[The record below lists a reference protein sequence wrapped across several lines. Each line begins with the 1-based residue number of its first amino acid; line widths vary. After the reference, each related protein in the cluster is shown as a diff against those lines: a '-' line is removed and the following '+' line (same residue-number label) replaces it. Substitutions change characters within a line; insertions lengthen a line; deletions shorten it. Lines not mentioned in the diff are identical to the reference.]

1 VSQNDRKPLMRTHR
15 WPIVTAAATLLM
27 AAGVAACSGTGSSTA
42 IGSGSTAS
50 TTGQKIEGG
59 TATIPWVAAT
69 PNFIFPLVPATNS
82 DGYNVNLTDLMWPNL
97 VYEGDGGQST
107 VNPQESLYNTLTY
120 SDDDKT
126 VTIDLK
132 PWQWSDGTPITS
144 RDFSF
149 TYNLLK
155 ANVPNWQDYVQGL
168 FPDDVK
174 SVQTPNSSTIILNLT
189 QSYNPAFFTE
199 DVLGEIPLLP
209 QHAWDKESATGKVGS
224 YDETKSGAK
233 AVYAFLQKEGG
244 DIATFATNPLW
255 QVVDGPWKLKSFSTD
270 GEYVYVPNKGYSG
283 PDKPTLAEVVNEPFT
298 TDTAEFDALRS
309 GSSLTV
315 GGLPQEDLRQIPEL
329 KAGGYDV
336 ATQPIPGESGIF
348 PNFYSSQVGAIV
360 SQLYVRQALEDL
372 INRPQI
378 VSKVY
383 DGYADPENGPIPVQG
398 FSSLLSPLEKSGGP
412 YPYDPSKAIALLKGH
427 GWTVTPNGTTT
438 CADPGTGATECGAGV
453 AKGAALS
460 FQLLYSSGSTSN
472 DEEFAAIQSSEEQ
485 AGIKI
490 SLKSEPFNTLV
501 STVGVCNASSHP
513 ASTCGWQLVYFGY
526 EPYGL
531 YPAGDGI
538 FNTGGTGNQ
547 GGYSSAE
554 EDKLINETEFGSSA
568 QTFFAYEDYTAEQ
581 LPQLWVPLS
590 SNIQV
595 YKSTL
600 ANYAPLNPFSGGLN
614 PEDWYFTK

>member
-1 VSQNDRKPLMRTHR
+1 MRTHR

>member
-1 VSQNDRKPLMRTHR
+1 MRTHR
-15 WPIVTAAATLLM
+15 WPIVMAAATLLM
-27 AAGVAACSGTGSSTA
+27 AAGVAACSGAGSSTA
-42 IGSGSTAS
+42 IGNGSTAS
-50 TTGQKIEGG
+50 TTGQKVEGG

-82 DGYNVNLTDLMWPNL
+82 DGYNVNLSSPLWPNL

-107 VNPQESLYNTLTY
+107 VNPQESLYSSLTY

-174 SVQTPNSSTIILNLT
+174 SVQTPSSSTIVLNLT

-209 QHAWDKESATGKVGS
+209 QHAWDKESSTGTVGN
-224 YDETKSGAK
+224 YDETKTGAK

-244 DIATFATNPLW
+244 DIATFATNSLW

-270 GEYVYVPNKGYSG
+270 GEYVYVPNKNYSG
-283 PDKPTLAEVVNEPFT
+283 PDKPTLDKVINEPFT
-298 TDTAEFDALRS
+298 ADTAEFDALRS

-315 GGLPQEDLRQIPEL
+315 GELPQNDLNQIPEL
-329 KAGGYDV
+329 KAEGYDV
-336 ATQPIPGESGIF
+336 ATQPIPGVSGIY
-348 PNFYSSQVGAIV
+348 PNFYNSQVGPIV
-360 SQLYVRQALEDL
+360 GQLYVRQALEDL
-372 INRPQI
+372 INRPQL

-383 DGYADPENGPIPVQG
+383 DGYADPGNGPIPVGG

-412 YPYDPSKAIALLKGH
+412 YPYDPSKATALLKAH

-438 CADPGTGATECGAGV
+438 CADPGTGATECGAGI

-472 DEEFAAIQSSEEQ
+472 DEQFAAIQSSEEQ

-526 EPYGL
+526 DPYSL

-581 LPQLWVPLS
+581 LPQLWLPLP

-595 YKSTL
+595 YKSNL

-614 PEDWYFTK
+614 PEAWYFTK

>member
-1 VSQNDRKPLMRTHR
+1 MRTHR

-27 AAGVAACSGTGSSTA
+27 AAGVAACSGAGSSTA

-59 TATIPWVAAT
+59 AATIPWVAAT

-107 VNPQESLYNTLTY
+107 VNPQESLYNSLTY

-174 SVQTPNSSTIILNLT
+174 SVQTPSSSTIILNLT

-209 QHAWDKESATGKVGS
+209 QHAWDRESVTGAVGNF
-224 YDETKSGAK
+224 DETKSGAK
-233 AVYAFLQKEGG
+233 VVYAFLQKEGG

-270 GEYVYVPNKGYSG
+270 GEYVYVPNKSYSG

-348 PNFYSSQVGAIV
+348 PNFYNSQVGPIV

-372 INRPQI
+372 INRPQL
-378 VSKVY
+378 VSKIY
-383 DGYADPENGPIPVQG
+383 DGYADPGNGPIPVDG

-412 YPYDPSKAIALLKGH
+412 YPYDPAKAVALLTAH
-427 GWTVTPNGTTT
+427 GWTVTPNGSTT
-438 CADPGTGATECGAGV
+438 CADPGTGSAECGAGI

-526 EPYGL
+526 EPYSL

-554 EDKLINETEFGSSA
+554 EDKLINETEYGSSA

-595 YKSTL
+595 YKSNL

-614 PEDWYFTK
+614 PEAWYFTK

>member
-438 CADPGTGATECGAGV
+438 CADPGIGATECGAGV

>member
-1 VSQNDRKPLMRTHR
+1 MRTHR

-27 AAGVAACSGTGSSTA
+27 AAGVAACSGAGSSSA

-50 TTGQKIEGG
+50 TTGQKVEGG

-82 DGYNVNLTDLMWPNL
+82 DGYNVNLSDLMWPNL

-107 VNPQESLYNTLTY
+107 VNPQESLYNSLTY

-174 SVQTPNSSTIILNLT
+174 SVQTPSSSTIVLNLT

-209 QHAWDKESATGKVGS
+209 QHAWDKESSTGTVGN
-224 YDETKSGAK
+224 YDETKTGAK

-244 DIATFATNPLW
+244 DIATFATNSLW

-270 GEYVYVPNKGYSG
+270 GEYIYVPNKSYSG

-336 ATQPIPGESGIF
+336 ATQPIPGESGVF
-348 PNFYSSQVGAIV
+348 PNFYNSQVGAIV

-378 VSKVY
+378 VSKIY
-383 DGYADPENGPIPVQG
+383 DGYADPENGPIPIDG

-412 YPYDPSKAIALLKGH
+412 YPYAPSKAVALLKAH

-438 CADPGTGATECGAGV
+438 CADPGTGATECGAGI

-472 DEEFAAIQSSEEQ
+472 DEEFAAIASSEEQ

-526 EPYGL
+526 EPYSL

-595 YKSTL
+595 YKSNL

-614 PEDWYFTK
+614 PEAWYFTK

>member
-1 VSQNDRKPLMRTHR
+1 MRTHR

-50 TTGQKIEGG
+50 TVGQKIEGG

-82 DGYNVNLTDLMWPNL
+82 DGYNVNLSDLMWPNL

-107 VNPQESLYNTLTY
+107 VNPQESLYNSLTY

-126 VTIDLK
+126 ITIDLK

-174 SVQTPNSSTIILNLT
+174 SVQTPSSSTIVLNLT

-209 QHAWDKESATGKVGS
+209 QHAWDKESATGPVGN
-224 YDETKSGAK
+224 YDETKTGAK
-233 AVYAFLQKEGG
+233 AVYAFLQKQGG

-270 GEYVYVPNKGYSG
+270 GEYVYVPNKSYSG
-283 PDKPTLAEVVNEPFT
+283 PDKPTLDKVINEPFT
-298 TDTAEFDALRS
+298 ADTAEFDALRS

-315 GGLPQEDLRQIPEL
+315 GELPQNDLNQIPEL
-329 KAGGYDV
+329 KAEGYDV
-336 ATQPIPGESGIF
+336 ATQPIPGVSGIY
-348 PNFYSSQVGAIV
+348 PNFYNSQVGPIV

-383 DGYADPENGPIPVQG
+383 DGYADPGNGPIPVGG

-412 YPYDPSKAIALLKGH
+412 YPYDPAKAIALLKGH

-438 CADPGTGATECGAGV
+438 CADPGAGATECGTGI

-472 DEEFAAIQSSEEQ
+472 DEQFAAIQSSEEQ

-490 SLKSEPFNTLV
+490 SLKSEPFNTLI

-513 ASTCGWQLVYFGY
+513 ASTCSWQLVYFGY
-526 EPYGL
+526 EPYSL

-538 FNTGGTGNQ
+538 FNTDGTGNQ

-581 LPQLWVPLS
+581 LPQLWLPLP

-595 YKSTL
+595 YKSNL

-614 PEDWYFTK
+614 PEAWYFTK

>member
-1 VSQNDRKPLMRTHR
+1 M
-15 WPIVTAAATLLM
+15 
-27 AAGVAACSGTGSSTA
+27 
-42 IGSGSTAS
+42 
-50 TTGQKIEGG
+50 
-59 TATIPWVAAT
+59 AAT

-82 DGYNVNLTDLMWPNL
+82 DGYNENLSSPLWPNL
-97 VYEGDGGQST
+97 VYEGDGAQST
-107 VNPQESLYNTLTY
+107 INPQESLYSSLTY
-120 SDDDKT
+120 SNGDRT
-126 VTIDLK
+126 VTIVLK
-132 PWQWSDGTPITS
+132 PWQWSDGKPITS
-144 RDFSF
+144 RDFTF

-155 ANVPNWQDYVQGL
+155 ANVPNWQSYVQGL

-174 SVQTPNSSTIILNLT
+174 SVQTPNSSTIVLNLT
-189 QSYNPAFFTE
+189 QSYNPTFFTE
-199 DVLGEIPLLP
+199 DVIASIPLLP
-209 QHAWDKESATGKVGS
+209 QHAWDRESATGTAGN

-233 AVYAFLQKEGG
+233 AVYTFLQKEGG

-270 GEYVYVPNKGYSG
+270 GEYIYVPNKNYSG
-283 PDKPTLAEVVNEPFT
+283 PDKPALDEVINEPFT
-298 TDTAEFDALRS
+298 SDTAEFDALRS

-315 GGLPQEDLRQIPEL
+315 GGLPQNDLRQIPEL
-329 KAGGYDV
+329 KAEGYSV
-336 ATQPIPGESGIF
+336 ATQPIPGVSGIY
-348 PNFYSSQVGAIV
+348 PNFYNSQVGAIA
-360 SQLYVRQALEDL
+360 SQLYIRQALEEL

-383 DGYADPENGPIPVQG
+383 DGYADPGNGPIPVGG
-398 FSSLLSPLEKSGGP
+398 FTSLLSPLEKSGGP
-412 YPYDPSKAIALLKGH
+412 YPYDPAKAIALLKAH

-438 CADPGTGATECGAGV
+438 CAAPGTSATECGAGI

-472 DEEFAAIQSSEEQ
+472 DEQFAAIQSSEEQ

-490 SLKSEPFNTLV
+490 SLKAEPFNTLV

-513 ASTCGWQLVYFGY
+513 ASSCGWQLVYFGY
-526 EPYGL
+526 DPYGL
-531 YPAGDGI
+531 DPAGDGI
-538 FNTGGTGNQ
+538 FNTDSTGNQ

-554 EDKLINETEFGSSA
+554 EDKLINETEFGSST

-581 LPQLWVPLS
+581 LPQLWLPLP

-595 YKSTL
+595 YKTDL
-600 ANYAPLNPFSGGLN
+600 AGYAPLNPFSGGLN

>member
-1 VSQNDRKPLMRTHR
+1 MRTHR

-27 AAGVAACSGTGSSTA
+27 AAGVAACSGAGGSTA
-42 IGSGSTAS
+42 IGAGSTTS
-50 TTGQKIEGG
+50 TTGQKIQGG
-59 TATIPWVAAT
+59 TVTIPWVAAT

-82 DGYNVNLTDLMWPNL
+82 DGYNVNLSSPLWPNL
-97 VYEGDGGQST
+97 VYEGDGAQSAI
-107 VNPQESLYNTLTY
+107 NQQESLDSSLTY
-120 SDDDKT
+120 SNGDQR
-126 VTIDLK
+126 VTIGLK
-132 PWQWSDGTPITS
+132 PWKWSDGTPITS
-144 RDFSF
+144 RDFAF

-174 SVQTPNSSTIILNLT
+174 SVQTPNSSTIVLNLT
-189 QSYNPAFFTE
+189 KSYNPTFFTE
-199 DVLGEIPLLP
+199 DVLGQIPLLP
-209 QHAWDKESATGKVGS
+209 QHAWDKESATGAVGG

-233 AVYAFLQKEGG
+233 AVYAFLQKQGG
-244 DIATFATNPLW
+244 DIGTFTTNPLW
-255 QVVDGPWKLKSFSTD
+255 QVVDGPWQLKSFSTD
-270 GEYVYVPNKGYSG
+270 GEYIYVPNKDYSG
-283 PDKPTLAEVVNEPFT
+283 PDKPTLGEVINEPFT

-315 GGLPQEDLRQIPEL
+315 GQLPQNDLNQIPEL
-329 KAGGYDV
+329 KAEGYDV
-336 ATQPIPGESGIF
+336 ATQPIPGESGVF
-348 PNFYSSQVGAIV
+348 PNFYSPQVGAIV

-383 DGYADPENGPIPVQG
+383 DGYADPGNGPIPVDG

-412 YPYDPSKAIALLKGH
+412 YPYDPAKAIALLTAH
-427 GWTVTPNGTTT
+427 GWTVTPNGVTT
-438 CADPGTGATECGAGV
+438 CADPGPGATECGAGI

-460 FQLLYSSGSTSN
+460 LQLLYSSGLTSN
-472 DEEFAAIQSSEEQ
+472 DEQFAAIQSSEEQ

-490 SLKSEPFNTLV
+490 TLKSEPFNTLV

-513 ASTCGWQLVYFGY
+513 ASSCGWQLVYFGY
-526 EPYGL
+526 EPYAL

-538 FNTGGTGNQ
+538 FNSDSSGNQ

-554 EDKLINETEFGSSA
+554 EDKLVNETEFGSST
-568 QTFFAYEDYTAEQ
+568 QTFFAYEDYTAQQ
-581 LPQLWVPLS
+581 LPQLWIPLP

-595 YKSTL
+595 YKSNL
-600 ANYAPLNPFSGGLN
+600 AGYAPLNPFSGGLN

>member
-1 VSQNDRKPLMRTHR
+1 MRTHR

-82 DGYNVNLTDLMWPNL
+82 DGYNVNLSDLMWPNL

-107 VNPQESLYNTLTY
+107 VNPQESLYNSLTY

-174 SVQTPNSSTIILNLT
+174 SVQTPSSSTIVLNLT

-224 YDETKSGAK
+224 YDQTKSGAK

-255 QVVDGPWKLKSFSTD
+255 QVVDGPWKLKSFSTE
-270 GEYVYVPNKGYSG
+270 GGYVYVPNKSYSG
-283 PDKPTLAEVVNEPFT
+283 PDKPPLAEVVNEPFT

-348 PNFYSSQVGAIV
+348 PNFYNSQVGAIV

-372 INRPQI
+372 INRPQL
-378 VSKVY
+378 VSKIY
-383 DGYADPENGPIPVQG
+383 DGYADPGNGPIPVDG
-398 FSSLLSPLEKSGGP
+398 FSSLLSPPEKSGGP
-412 YPYDPSKAIALLKGH
+412 YPYDPAKAVALLKAH
-427 GWTVTPNGTTT
+427 GWTVTPNGSTT
-438 CADPGTGATECGAGV
+438 CADPGTGSAECGAGI

-526 EPYGL
+526 DPYSL

-581 LPQLWVPLS
+581 LPQLWLPLP

-595 YKSTL
+595 YKSHL

-614 PEDWYFTK
+614 PEAWYFTK

>member
-1 VSQNDRKPLMRTHR
+1 MRTHR
-15 WPIVTAAATLLM
+15 WPILTAAATLLM
-27 AAGVAACSGTGSSTA
+27 AASVAACSGAGGSTA
-42 IGSGSTAS
+42 IGTGSTTS
-50 TTGQKIEGG
+50 TAGQKIEGG
-59 TATIPWVAAT
+59 TVTMAWPAA

-82 DGYNVNLTDLMWPNL
+82 DGFNVNLSSPLWPGL
-97 VYEGDGGQST
+97 VYEGDGAQSV
-107 VNPQESLYNTLTY
+107 VNPQESLYSSLTY
-120 SDDDKT
+120 SNDDKT

-132 PWQWSDGTPITS
+132 PWKWSDGTPITS

-174 SVQTPNSSTIILNLT
+174 SVQTPNSATIVLNLT
-189 QSYNPAFFTE
+189 QSYNPTFFTE
-199 DVLGEIPLLP
+199 DVIAEIPLLP
-209 QHAWDKESATGKVGS
+209 QHAWDKESATGAVGN

-233 AVYAFLQKEGG
+233 TVYAFLQKEGG

-270 GEYVYVPNKGYSG
+270 GEYIYVPNKNYSG
-283 PDKPTLAEVVNEPFT
+283 PDKPTLNEVINQPFT

-309 GSSLTV
+309 GGSLTV
-315 GGLPQEDLRQIPEL
+315 GQLPQNDLNQIPEL
-329 KAGGYDV
+329 KAEGYQV
-336 ATQPIPGESGIF
+336 ATQPIPGESGIY
-348 PNFYSSQVGAIV
+348 PNFYNSQVGAIV

-372 INRPQI
+372 INRPQL

-383 DGYADPENGPIPVQG
+383 DGYADPGNGPIPVGG

-412 YPYDPSKAIALLKGH
+412 YPYDPSKAIALLKAH
-427 GWTVTPNGTTT
+427 GWTVAPNGTTT
-438 CADPGTGATECGAGV
+438 CADPGTGATECGAGI

-472 DEEFAAIQSSEEQ
+472 DEQFAAIQSSEEQ

-513 ASTCGWQLVYFGY
+513 ASSCGWQMVYFGY
-526 EPYGL
+526 EPYSL

-538 FNTGGTGNQ
+538 FNTDSTGNQ

-554 EDKLINETEFGSSA
+554 EDKLINETEFGSST
-568 QTFFAYEDYTAEQ
+568 QTFFQYEDHTAQQ
-581 LPQLWVPLS
+581 LPQLWLPLP

-595 YKSTL
+595 YKSNL
-600 ANYAPLNPFSGGLN
+600 AGYAPLNPFSGGLN

>member
-1 VSQNDRKPLMRTHR
+1 MRTPR
-15 WPIVTAAATLLM
+15 RLVVTAAAVLLM
-27 AAGVAACSGTGSSTA
+27 ATGVAACSGAGGSTA
-42 IGSGSTAS
+42 IGSGSTTS
-50 TTGQKIEGG
+50 TTGQKIQGG
-59 TATIPWVAAT
+59 TVTIPWIDAT

-82 DGYNVNLTDLMWPNL
+82 DGYNVNLSDLMWPNL
-97 VYEGDGGQST
+97 VYEGDGAQSA
-107 VNPQESLYNTLTY
+107 VNPQESLYSSLTY

-132 PWQWSDGTPITS
+132 PWKWSDGTPITS

-174 SVQTPNSSTIILNLT
+174 SVQTPSSSTIVLNLT
-189 QSYNPAFFTE
+189 QSYNPTFFTE
-199 DVLGEIPLLP
+199 DVLGQIPLLP
-209 QHAWDKESATGKVGS
+209 QHAWDKESATGAVGN

-270 GEYVYVPNKGYSG
+270 GEYIYVPNKNYSG
-283 PDKPTLAEVVNEPFT
+283 PDKPTLDEVINEPFT
-298 TDTAEFDALRS
+298 SDTAEFDALRS
-309 GSSLTV
+309 GGSLTV
-315 GGLPQEDLRQIPEL
+315 GPLPQNDLNQIPEL
-329 KAGGYDV
+329 KAEGYDV
-336 ATQPIPGESGIF
+336 ATQPLPAVSGIY
-348 PNFYSSQVGAIV
+348 PNFYNSQVGAIV

-372 INRPQI
+372 INRPQL

-383 DGYADPENGPIPVQG
+383 DGYADPGNGPIPVEG

-412 YPYDPSKAIALLKGH
+412 YPYDPSKATALLKAH

-438 CADPGTGATECGAGV
+438 CADPGTGAAECGAGI

-460 FQLLYSSGSTSN
+460 FQLLYSSGLTTN
-472 DEEFAAIQSSEEQ
+472 DEQFAAIQSSEEQ

-513 ASTCGWQLVYFGY
+513 ASSCGWQLVYYGY
-526 EPYGL
+526 SPYDL

-538 FNTGGTGNQ
+538 FNTDGTDNQ

-554 EDKLINETEFGSSA
+554 EDKLINETEFGSST
-568 QTFFAYEDYTAEQ
+568 QTFFQYENYTAQQ
-581 LPQLWVPLS
+581 LPQLWLPLP

-600 ANYAPLNPFSGGLN
+600 AGYAPLNPFSGGLN